1 MKGSLQRLVYAGGQV
16 HILEG
21 NARPADAA
29 VLRGSAEMETF
40 TKSRLFRV
48 LVYTILL
55 LVVMFLIVLV
65 RPMLMSV
72 YDFLKAVLAPFLV
85 AMIISYTLNPIVNML
100 HDRKVPRTAAVL
112 LIYAVFLSVSVVI
125 LMNVI
130 PMFMNQVEELNEHMP
145 ELTMR
150 AQGLVDHFNNNN
162 VLPEAVRD
170 GINRSIGTLEKR
182 IEQWIANFLNN
193 IDSVVNVLFIVMI
206 VPFLAFYMMKDLDV
220 FERAALQYVP
230 RARRKHAVRLLK
242 DIDAALGSYI
252 RGQLIVSVCVG
263 VLAYI
268 GYLII
273 GMPYPLLMAGF
284 VSLFDIIPYLG
295 PFFGALPALI
305 MATTISWKM
314 VLMVIVVNMICQN
327 LESNVISPQVVG
339 KSMKMHPL
347 TIILVLLIGGELAGI
362 VGMILAVPFYA
373 AMKVVV
379 QHVSAY
385 YIHRK
390 TV

>member
-1 MKGSLQRLVYAGGQV
+1 MGRFAQ
-16 HILEG
+16 
-21 NARPADAA
+21 
-29 VLRGSAEMETF
+29 
-40 TKSRLFRV
+40 SRLFTV
-48 LVYTILL
+48 LIYAILFL
-55 LVVMFLIVLV
+55 LVLFLVVLV
-65 RPMLMSV
+65 RPMLLSV

-85 AMIISYTLNPIVNML
+85 AMIISYMLNPIVNL
-100 HDRKVPRTAAVL
+100 LYERKVPRTAAVL
-112 LIYAVFLSVSVVI
+112 LIYAVFISVSVVI
-125 LMNVI
+125 LMNFI

-145 ELTMR
+145 DLTMR
-150 AQGLVDHFNNNN
+150 AQSMVDHFNNNN
-162 VLPEAVRD
+162 VLPGSVRD
-170 GINRSIGTLEKR
+170 GINKSISTLEKQVEER
-182 IEQWIANFLNN
+182 IADFLNN
-193 IDSVVNVLFIVMI
+193 IGAVVNVLFIAMI

-230 RARRKHAVRLLK
+230 RARRKHAIRLMK

-252 RGQLIVSVCVG
+252 RGQLIVSLCIG

-295 PFFGALPALI
+295 PFFGALPALL
-305 MATTISWKM
+305 MATTMSWKM
-314 VLMVIVVNMICQN
+314 VLMVIIVNMICQN

-339 KSMKMHPL
+339 KTMKMHPL
-347 TIILVLLIGGELAGI
+347 TIILVLLIGGQLAGI

-379 QHVSAY
+379 QHVAAY

>member
-1 MKGSLQRLVYAGGQV
+1 
-16 HILEG
+16 
-21 NARPADAA
+21 
-29 VLRGSAEMETF
+29 METF
-40 TKSRLFRV
+40 AKSRLFRA
-48 LVYTILL
+48 LVYAILL
-55 LVVMFLIVLV
+55 LVVLFLVVLV

-85 AMIISYTLNPIVNML
+85 AMIISYTLNPIVNLL

-130 PMFMNQVEELNEHMP
+130 PMFMKQVEELNEHMP

-242 DIDAALGSYI
+242 EIDTALGSYI
-252 RGQLIVSVCVG
+252 RGQLIVSFCVG

-305 MATTISWKM
+305 MATTVSWKM

-347 TIILVLLIGGELAGI
+347 TIILVLLVGGELAGI

-379 QHVSAY
+379 QHVAAY

>member
-1 MKGSLQRLVYAGGQV
+1 MGRFAQSRFFTVLVYA
-16 HILEG
+16 ILC
-21 NARPADAA
+21 
-29 VLRGSAEMETF
+29 
-40 TKSRLFRV
+40 
-48 LVYTILL
+48 L
-55 LVVMFLIVLV
+55 LVLFLVVLV
-65 RPMLMSV
+65 RPMLVSV

-85 AMIISYTLNPIVNML
+85 AMVISYMLNPIVNLL

-112 LIYAVFLSVSVVI
+112 LIYAVFISVSVVV
-125 LMNVI
+125 LMNVT
-130 PMFMNQVEELNEHMP
+130 PMFVNQVEELNEHMP
-145 ELTMR
+145 DLTMK
-150 AQGLVDHFNNNN
+150 AQSLADHFNNNDM
-162 VLPEAVRD
+162 LPVTVRD
-170 GINRSIGTLEKR
+170 AINSSIGNLEEQVEKR
-182 IEQWIANFLNN
+182 IADFLNN
-193 IDSVVNVLFIVMI
+193 LGAVVNVLFIAMI

-220 FERAALQYVP
+220 FERAALQYIP
-230 RARRKHAVRLLK
+230 RARRKPAIRLMK
-242 DIDAALGSYI
+242 DIDSALGSYI
-252 RGQLIVSVCVG
+252 RGQLIVSLCIG

-273 GMPYPLLMAGF
+273 GMPYPLLMACF

-295 PFFGALPALI
+295 PFFGALPALL

-314 VLMVIVVNMICQN
+314 VLMVIIVNMICQN

-347 TIILVLLIGGELAGI
+347 TIILVLLIGGNLAGI

-373 AMKVVV
+373 ALRVIV

>member
-1 MKGSLQRLVYAGGQV
+1 MGRFAQ
-16 HILEG
+16 
-21 NARPADAA
+21 
-29 VLRGSAEMETF
+29 
-40 TKSRLFRV
+40 SRLFTA
-48 LVYTILL
+48 LVYIILIL
-55 LVVMFLIVLV
+55 IVMFLLVLV
-65 RPMLMSV
+65 RPMLLSV
-72 YDFLKAVLAPFLV
+72 YGFLKAVLAPFLV
-85 AMIISYTLNPIVNML
+85 AMIISYTLNPIVNLL

-112 LIYAVFLSVSVVI
+112 LIYAVFISAAVVI

-145 ELTMR
+145 DLTMR
-150 AQGLVDHFNNNN
+150 AQGMVDQFNNNN

-170 GINRSIGTLEKR
+170 GINRSIASIEKQIEHR
-182 IEQWIANFLNN
+182 IADFLNN
-193 IDSVVNVLFIVMI
+193 IGAVVNVLFIAMI

-230 RARRKHAVRLLK
+230 RARRKHAVRVMK

-263 VLAYI
+263 ALAYV

-273 GMPYPLLMAGF
+273 GMPYPLLMAAF

-305 MATTISWKM
+305 MASTISWKM
-314 VLMVIVVNMICQN
+314 VLLVIVVNMICQN

-347 TIILVLLIGGELAGI
+347 TIILVLLVGGELAGV

-373 AMKVVV
+373 AMKVIV
-379 QHVSAY
+379 QHLAAY

>member
-1 MKGSLQRLVYAGGQV
+1 MV
-16 HILEG
+16 
-21 NARPADAA
+21 
-29 VLRGSAEMETF
+29 
-40 TKSRLFRV
+40 
-48 LVYTILL
+48 
-55 LVVMFLIVLV
+55 
-65 RPMLMSV
+65 
-72 YDFLKAVLAPFLV
+72 
-85 AMIISYTLNPIVNML
+85 ISYMLNPIVNLL
-100 HDRKVPRTAAVL
+100 HDRKVPRTAAVF
-112 LIYAVFLSVSVVI
+112 LIYTVFISVSVVI

-130 PMFMNQVEELNEHMP
+130 PMFMNQVEELNKHMP
-145 ELTMR
+145 DLTMR
-150 AQGLVDHFNNNN
+150 AQSMVDHFNNNDFM
-162 VLPEAVRD
+162 PGSVRD
-170 GINRSIGTLEKR
+170 GINQSIATLEKQVEER
-182 IEQWIANFLNN
+182 IANFLNN
-193 IDSVVNVLFIVMI
+193 IGAVVNVLFIAMI

-230 RARRKHAVRLLK
+230 RMRRKQAVRLMK

-252 RGQLIVSVCVG
+252 RGQLIVSLCIG

-295 PFFGALPALI
+295 PFFGALPALV

-314 VLMVIVVNMICQN
+314 VLMVTIVNVICQN

-362 VGMILAVPFYA
+362 LGMILAVPFYA

-379 QHVSAY
+379 QHVAAY

>member
-1 MKGSLQRLVYAGGQV
+1 MGR
-16 HILEG
+16 
-21 NARPADAA
+21 
-29 VLRGSAEMETF
+29 F
-40 TKSRLFRV
+40 TQSRLFIV
-48 LVYTILL
+48 LIYAILFLFTLFL
-55 LVVMFLIVLV
+55 LVLV
-65 RPMLMSV
+65 RPMLLSV
-72 YDFLKAVLAPFLV
+72 YEFLKAVLAPFLV
-85 AMIISYTLNPIVNML
+85 AMIISYMLNPIVNLL
-100 HDRKVPRTAAVL
+100 HGRKVPRTAAVL
-112 LIYAVFLSVSVVI
+112 LIYAVFISVCIVI

-130 PMFMNQVEELNEHMP
+130 PMFMKQVEELSEHMP
-145 ELTMR
+145 ELTVR
-150 AQGLVDHFNNNN
+150 AQSMVDHFNNNN
-162 VLPEAVRD
+162 VLPSSVRD
-170 GINRSIGTLEKR
+170 GINKSLSSLETQ
-182 IEQWIANFLNN
+182 IEQRIADFLNN
-193 IDSVVNVLFIVMI
+193 IGAVVNVLFIAMI

-230 RARRKHAVRLLK
+230 RSRRKHAVRLLK

-252 RGQLIVSVCVG
+252 RGQLIVSLCVG

-295 PFFGALPALI
+295 PFFGALPALL

-314 VLMVIVVNMICQN
+314 VLMVIIVNMICQN

-339 KSMKMHPL
+339 RSMKMHPL
-347 TIILVLLIGGELAGI
+347 TIILVLLIGGQLAGV
-362 VGMILAVPFYA
+362 VGMILAVPSYA
-373 AMKVVV
+373 AMKVIV

>member
-1 MKGSLQRLVYAGGQV
+1 
-16 HILEG
+16 
-21 NARPADAA
+21 
-29 VLRGSAEMETF
+29 METF

-55 LVVMFLIVLV
+55 LVVLFLIVLV

-72 YDFLKAVLAPFLV
+72 YGFLKAVLAPFLV

-373 AMKVVV
+373 ALKVIV

>member
-1 MKGSLQRLVYAGGQV
+1 MMGRFAQ
-16 HILEG
+16 
-21 NARPADAA
+21 
-29 VLRGSAEMETF
+29 
-40 TKSRLFRV
+40 SRLFTV
-48 LVYTILL
+48 LIYAILCL
-55 LVVMFLIVLV
+55 FILFLIVLV
-65 RPMLMSV
+65 RPMLVSV
-72 YDFLKAVLAPFLV
+72 YEFLRAVLAPFLV
-85 AMIISYTLNPIVNML
+85 AMIISYMLNPIVNLL

-112 LIYAVFLSVSVVI
+112 LIYAVFISVCVVI

-130 PMFMNQVEELNEHMP
+130 PMFMNQVEELNKHMP

-150 AQGLVDHFNNNN
+150 AQSMVDHFNNNN
-162 VLPEAVRD
+162 VLPGSVRD
-170 GINRSIGTLEKR
+170 GIDKSINGLEKQVEER
-182 IEQWIANFLNN
+182 IADFLNN
-193 IDSVVNVLFIVMI
+193 IGAVVNVLFIAMI

-230 RARRKHAVRLLK
+230 RARRQHAVRLMK

-252 RGQLIVSVCVG
+252 RGQLIVSICIG
-263 VLAYI
+263 ILAYI
-268 GYLII
+268 GYLLI

-295 PFFGALPALI
+295 PFFGALPALL

-314 VLMVIVVNMICQN
+314 VILVIVVNLICQN

-347 TIILVLLIGGELAGI
+347 TIILVLLVGGQLAGI
-362 VGMILAVPFYA
+362 VGLILAVPFYA
-373 AMKVVV
+373 AMKVVI
-379 QHVSAY
+379 QHVAAY

>member
-1 MKGSLQRLVYAGGQV
+1 MGRFAQSRLFTVLVYA
-16 HILEG
+16 ILC
-21 NARPADAA
+21 
-29 VLRGSAEMETF
+29 LLI
-40 TKSRLFRV
+40 LF
-48 LVYTILL
+48 LL
-55 LVVMFLIVLV
+55 VLV
-65 RPMLMSV
+65 RPMLLSV
-72 YDFLKAVLAPFLV
+72 YEFLKAVLAPFLV
-85 AMIISYTLNPIVNML
+85 AMIISYMLNPIVNLL
-100 HDRKVPRTAAVL
+100 HGRKVPRTAAVL
-112 LIYAVFLSVSVVI
+112 LIYAVFISVCVVI

-130 PMFMNQVEELNEHMP
+130 PMFMNQVEELSEHMP
-145 ELTMR
+145 ELTVR
-150 AQGLVDHFNNNN
+150 AQSMVDHFNNNN
-162 VLPEAVRD
+162 VLPSSVRD
-170 GINRSIGTLEKR
+170 GINKSLSGLEKQ
-182 IEQWIANFLNN
+182 IEQRIADILNN
-193 IDSVVNVLFIVMI
+193 LGALVNVLFIAMI

-230 RARRKHAVRLLK
+230 RSHRKHTVRLLK
-242 DIDAALGSYI
+242 DIDEALGSYI
-252 RGQLIVSVCVG
+252 RGQLIVSLCIG

-295 PFFGALPALI
+295 PFFGALPALL

-314 VLMVIVVNMICQN
+314 VLMVIIVNMICQN

-347 TIILVLLIGGELAGI
+347 TIILVLLIGGHLAGVI
-362 VGMILAVPFYA
+362 GMILAVPFYA
-373 AMKVVV
+373 AMKVII

>member
-1 MKGSLQRLVYAGGQV
+1 MGRFAQ
-16 HILEG
+16 
-21 NARPADAA
+21 
-29 VLRGSAEMETF
+29 
-40 TKSRLFRV
+40 SRLFTV
-48 LVYTILL
+48 LIYTILIL
-55 LVVMFLIVLV
+55 LVLFLVVLV
-65 RPMLMSV
+65 RPMLLSV
-72 YDFLKAVLAPFLV
+72 YDFLKVVLTPFLV
-85 AMIISYTLNPIVNML
+85 AMVISYMLNPIVNLL
-100 HDRKVPRTAAVL
+100 HDRKVPRTAAVF
-112 LIYAVFLSVSVVI
+112 LIYTVFISVSIVI

-130 PMFMNQVEELNEHMP
+130 PMFMNQVEELNKHMP
-145 ELTMR
+145 DLTMR
-150 AQGLVDHFNNNN
+150 AQSMVDHFNNND
-162 VLPEAVRD
+162 VLPSSVRD
-170 GINRSIGTLEKR
+170 GINKSIASMEKQVEER
-182 IEQWIANFLNN
+182 IANFLNN
-193 IDSVVNVLFIVMI
+193 IGAVVNVLFIAMI

-230 RARRKHAVRLLK
+230 RMRRKQAVRLMK

-252 RGQLIVSVCVG
+252 RGQLIVSLCIG

-273 GMPYPLLMAGF
+273 GMPYPLLMACV

-295 PFFGALPALI
+295 PFFGALPALV
-305 MATTISWKM
+305 MASTISWKM
-314 VLMVIVVNMICQN
+314 VLMVIIVNVICQN

-362 VGMILAVPFYA
+362 LGMILAVPFYA

-379 QHVSAY
+379 QHVAAY
-385 YIHRK
+385 FIHRK

>member
-1 MKGSLQRLVYAGGQV
+1 
-16 HILEG
+16 
-21 NARPADAA
+21 
-29 VLRGSAEMETF
+29 METF
-40 TKSRLFRV
+40 TKNRLFRV
-48 LVYTILL
+48 LVYAILL
-55 LVVMFLIVLV
+55 LVFLFLIVLV

-72 YDFLKAVLAPFLV
+72 YGFLKAVLAPFLV

-145 ELTMR
+145 ELTMK
-150 AQGLVDHFNNNN
+150 AQGFVDHFNNNN

-182 IEQWIANFLNN
+182 VEQWIANFLNN
-193 IDSVVNVLFIVMI
+193 IDSVVNVLFIAMI

-230 RARRKHAVRLLK
+230 RTRRKHAVRLLK
-242 DIDAALGSYI
+242 EIDAALGSYI

>member
-1 MKGSLQRLVYAGGQV
+1 MGRFAQ
-16 HILEG
+16 
-21 NARPADAA
+21 
-29 VLRGSAEMETF
+29 
-40 TKSRLFRV
+40 SRLFAV
-48 LVYTILL
+48 LIYIILC
-55 LVVMFLIVLV
+55 LIALFMLVLV
-65 RPMLMSV
+65 RPMLVSV
-72 YDFLKAVLAPFLV
+72 YEFLKAVLAPFLI
-85 AMIISYTLNPIVNML
+85 AMIISYMLNPIVNML
-100 HDRKVPRTAAVL
+100 HERKVPRTVAVL
-112 LIYAVFLSVSVVI
+112 LIYVVFLSALVVI

-130 PMFMNQVEELNEHMP
+130 PMFMNQVEEFNKHMP

-150 AQGLVDHFNNNN
+150 TESMVDHFNNNL
-162 VLPEAVRD
+162 VLPDSVRD
-170 GINRSIGTLEKR
+170 GVDRSINELEKQVEER
-182 IEQWIANFLNN
+182 IADFLNN
-193 IDSVVNVLFIVMI
+193 IGAVVNVLFVAMI

-230 RARRKHAVRLLK
+230 RARRMHAIRLMK

-252 RGQLIVSVCVG
+252 RGQLIVSICIG

-295 PFFGALPALI
+295 PFFGALPALL

-314 VLMVIVVNMICQN
+314 VLMVIVVNLICQN

-339 KSMKMHPL
+339 KSMRVHPL
-347 TIILVLLIGGELAGI
+347 TIILVLLIGGQLTGV

-379 QHVSAY
+379 QHVAAY

>member
-1 MKGSLQRLVYAGGQV
+1 MGRFAQ
-16 HILEG
+16 
-21 NARPADAA
+21 
-29 VLRGSAEMETF
+29 
-40 TKSRLFRV
+40 SRLFV
-48 LVYTILL
+48 ALVYTILI
-55 LVVMFLIVLV
+55 LVVLFLLVLV
-65 RPMLMSV
+65 RPMLLSV
-72 YDFLKAVLAPFLV
+72 YGFLKAVLAPFLV
-85 AMIISYTLNPIVNML
+85 AMIISYTLNPIVNLL

-112 LIYAVFLSVSVVI
+112 LIYAVFVSALIVV

-145 ELTMR
+145 DLTMR
-150 AQGLVDHFNNNN
+150 AQGMVDHFNNNN

-170 GINRSIGTLEKR
+170 GINRSLASLEKQIEHR
-182 IEQWIANFLNN
+182 IADFLNN
-193 IDSVVNVLFIVMI
+193 IGAVVNVLFIAMI

-230 RARRKHAVRLLK
+230 RARRKHAVRMLK

-263 VLAYI
+263 ALAYV

-273 GMPYPLLMAGF
+273 GMPYPLLMAAF

-314 VLMVIVVNMICQN
+314 VLLVVVVNMICQN

-347 TIILVLLIGGELAGI
+347 TIILVLLVGGELAGV

-373 AMKVVV
+373 AMRVVV
-379 QHVSAY
+379 QHLAAY

>member
-1 MKGSLQRLVYAGGQV
+1 
-16 HILEG
+16 
-21 NARPADAA
+21 
-29 VLRGSAEMETF
+29 METF
-40 TKSRLFRV
+40 AKSRLFRA

-55 LVVMFLIVLV
+55 LVVLFLIVLV

-72 YDFLKAVLAPFLV
+72 YGFLKAVLAPFLV

-112 LIYAVFLSVSVVI
+112 LIYAVFLSASVVI

-130 PMFMNQVEELNEHMP
+130 PMFMKQAEELNEHMP

-252 RGQLIVSVCVG
+252 RGQLIVSFCVG
-263 VLAYI
+263 ALAYV
-268 GYLII
+268 GYLMI

-314 VLMVIVVNMICQN
+314 VLMVVIVNLICQN

-339 KSMKMHPL
+339 KTMRMHPL
-347 TIILVLLIGGELAGI
+347 TIILVLLVGGELAGI

>member
-1 MKGSLQRLVYAGGQV
+1 MCMLGLLRWTSTYTGKARFVQVWQYGGEVMGRFGQ
-16 HILEG
+16 
-21 NARPADAA
+21 
-29 VLRGSAEMETF
+29 
-40 TKSRLFRV
+40 SRLFT
-48 LVYTILL
+48 LLIYTILCLITLFL
-55 LVVMFLIVLV
+55 LVLV

-72 YDFLKAVLAPFLV
+72 YEFLRAVLAPFLV
-85 AMIISYTLNPIVNML
+85 AMIISYMLNPIVNLL
-100 HDRKVPRTAAVL
+100 HARKVPRTAAVL
-112 LIYAVFLSVSVVI
+112 LIYAVFISACVVI

-130 PMFMNQVEELNEHMP
+130 PMFMNQVEELSEHMP
-145 ELTMR
+145 ELTVR
-150 AQGLVDHFNNNN
+150 AQSMVDHFNNNN
-162 VLPEAVRD
+162 VLPTSVRD
-170 GINRSIGTLEKR
+170 GINRSLSGLEKQVEQR
-182 IEQWIANFLNN
+182 IADFLNN
-193 IDSVVNVLFIVMI
+193 IGAVVNVLFIAMI

-230 RARRKHAVRLLK
+230 RSRRKHAVRLLK

-263 VLAYI
+263 ALAYI
-268 GYLII
+268 GYLTI

-295 PFFGALPALI
+295 PFFGALPALL

-347 TIILVLLIGGELAGI
+347 TIILVLLVGGQLAGVI
-362 VGMILAVPFYA
+362 GMILAVPFYA
-373 AMKVVV
+373 AMKVIV

>member
-1 MKGSLQRLVYAGGQV
+1 
-16 HILEG
+16 
-21 NARPADAA
+21 
-29 VLRGSAEMETF
+29 METF

-85 AMIISYTLNPIVNML
+85 AMIISYTLNPVVNML

-150 AQGLVDHFNNNN
+150 AQGLVDRFNNNN

>member
-1 MKGSLQRLVYAGGQV
+1 MDR
-16 HILEG
+16 
-21 NARPADAA
+21 
-29 VLRGSAEMETF
+29 F
-40 TKSRLFRV
+40 TQSRLFTT
-48 LVYTILL
+48 LVYIILML
-55 LVVMFLIVLV
+55 LALFLVILV
-65 RPMLMSV
+65 RPMLFSV
-72 YDFLKAVLAPFLV
+72 FGFLKAVLAPFVV
-85 AMIISYTLNPIVNML
+85 AMIISYMLNPIVNML

-112 LIYAVFLSVSVVI
+112 LIYAVFICASVVI

-130 PMFMNQVEELNEHMP
+130 PMFMKQVEELNEHLP

-150 AQGLVDHFNNNN
+150 AQSISDQFNNND
-162 VLPEAVRD
+162 VLPETVRD
-170 GINRSIGTLEKR
+170 AINKSLGGIEKQIEKR
-182 IEQWIANFLNN
+182 ITAFLNN
-193 IDSVVNVLFIVMI
+193 IDEVANFFFLAMI

-220 FERAALQYVP
+220 FERAALQYIP
-230 RARRKHAVRLLK
+230 RARRKHAVRLMK

-252 RGQLIVSVCVG
+252 RGQLIVSLCIG

-284 VSLFDIIPYLG
+284 VSLFDVIPYLG
-295 PFFGALPALI
+295 PFFGAFPALI

-314 VLMVIVVNMICQN
+314 VLMVVIVNVICQN

-339 KSMKMHPL
+339 RTMRMHPL
-347 TIILVLLIGGELAGI
+347 TIILVLLIGGELAGVI
-362 VGMILAVPFYA
+362 GLLLAVPLYA
-373 AMKVVV
+373 ALKVIA

>member
-1 MKGSLQRLVYAGGQV
+1 
-16 HILEG
+16 
-21 NARPADAA
+21 
-29 VLRGSAEMETF
+29 METF
-40 TKSRLFRV
+40 AKSRLFRA
-48 LVYTILL
+48 LVYAILL
-55 LVVMFLIVLV
+55 LVVLFLIVLV

-72 YDFLKAVLAPFLV
+72 YGFLKAVLAPFLV

-145 ELTMR
+145 ELTTR
-150 AQGLVDHFNNNN
+150 AQGLVDRFNNNN
-162 VLPEAVRD
+162 ALPDAVRD
-170 GINRSIGTLEKR
+170 GIDRSIGTLEKR
-182 IEQWIANFLNN
+182 IEQWIANFLDN
-193 IDSVVNVLFIVMI
+193 IDSVVNALFIVMI
-206 VPFLAFYMMKDLDV
+206 IPFLAFYMMKDLDV

-295 PFFGALPALI
+295 PFFGALPALV
-305 MATTISWKM
+305 MATTVSWKM

-379 QHVSAY
+379 QHVAAY

>member
-1 MKGSLQRLVYAGGQV
+1 MMGRFAQ
-16 HILEG
+16 
-21 NARPADAA
+21 
-29 VLRGSAEMETF
+29 
-40 TKSRLFRV
+40 SRLFTV
-48 LVYTILL
+48 LIYAILCL
-55 LVVMFLIVLV
+55 FILFLIVLV
-65 RPMLMSV
+65 RPMLVSV
-72 YDFLKAVLAPFLV
+72 YEFLRAVLAPFLV
-85 AMIISYTLNPIVNML
+85 AMIISYMLNPIVNLL

-112 LIYAVFLSVSVVI
+112 LIYAVFISVCVVI

-130 PMFMNQVEELNEHMP
+130 PMFMNQVEELNKHMP

-150 AQGLVDHFNNNN
+150 AQSMVDHFNNNN
-162 VLPEAVRD
+162 VLPGSVRD
-170 GINRSIGTLEKR
+170 GIDKSINGLEKQVEER
-182 IEQWIANFLNN
+182 IADFLNN
-193 IDSVVNVLFIVMI
+193 IGAVVNVLFIAMI

-230 RARRKHAVRLLK
+230 RARRQHAVRLMK

-252 RGQLIVSVCVG
+252 RGQLIVSICIG
-263 VLAYI
+263 ILAYI
-268 GYLII
+268 GYLLI

-295 PFFGALPALI
+295 PFFGALPALL

-314 VLMVIVVNMICQN
+314 VILVIVVNLICQN

-347 TIILVLLIGGELAGI
+347 TIILVLLVGGQLAGI
-362 VGMILAVPFYA
+362 VGLILAVPFYA

-379 QHVSAY
+379 QHVAAY